1 MTHEQLIAD
10 YTLDQLKGDHD
21 WAGWAESGNA
31 DVALARLGEL
41 VLQRRLDEAQ
51 RYVRKQIDAA
61 AEGHAQRME
70 DNA

>member
-1 MTHEQLIAD
+1 MNHDELVND
-10 YTLDQLKGDHD
+10 YVRQQIKGDHD

-31 DVALARLGEL
+31 DVALARLGKL

-51 RYVRKQIDAA
+51 RYVRQQIDEA
-61 AEGHAQRME
+61 AEGHAKQIE